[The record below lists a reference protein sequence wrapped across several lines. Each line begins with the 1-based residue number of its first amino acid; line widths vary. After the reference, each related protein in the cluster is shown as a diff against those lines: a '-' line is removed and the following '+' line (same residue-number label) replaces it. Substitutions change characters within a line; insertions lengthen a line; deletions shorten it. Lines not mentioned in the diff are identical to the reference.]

1 MKNEKDKNKKA
12 RRFPLNVFDV
22 ALILLAVLCIV
33 GVFQRNNLQQ
43 MFEKKEALENY
54 TLTFEVKQMRNT
66 AASLLVQGTELYL
79 TDREARVS
87 LGTLSGP
94 FNAVPA
100 TVYLQDKNGNT
111 VKAVYPEDDYEC
123 LQDGTGT
130 LNCRGI
136 EHEGRF
142 LLEGKTYLAVN
153 QTVTAYTESA
163 DLEIRITGIQKVG

>member
-1 MKNEKDKNKKA
+1 MKNEKDKSKHA
-12 RRFPLNVFDV
+12 RRFPLNAFDI
-22 ALILLAVLCIV
+22 ALILLAILCIV

-43 MFEKKEALENY
+43 MFEKDEALENY
-54 TLTFEVKQMRNT
+54 TLTFEIKQMRST
-66 AASLLVQGTELYL
+66 AAELLVQGTELYL
-79 TDREARVS
+79 TEADARVS

-100 TVYLQDKNGNT
+100 TVYLQDKDGNT
-111 VKAVYPEDDYEC
+111 VKAVYPEDDYER

-136 EHEGRF
+136 IHEGRF

-153 QTVTAYTESA
+153 QAVTAYTENA
-163 DLEIRITGIQKVG
+163 DFEIRITSIQKVG